1 MSVIFSLEA
10 PYRGSYELHR
20 LTFGSGSPRVAIVAG
35 MHGNELN
42 GVHAVNMLATALRV
56 ARVHGTV
63 HLFPLVNTFGADEA
77 RKRWPFDDRD
87 INKSFPGDADGTAVE
102 RIAAALLAGT
112 DADICVDVH
121 SGAAHVRELPQV
133 RVPMSGAELEL
144 ARAMG
149 LPVVWRRPGA
159 HLQGTGLIGAW
170 RTSGRKALHVVGGRG
185 ITLDTG
191 HSATIA
197 AGLARL
203 LAALGIISDT
213 GKGELIADVTRS
225 QVETHR
231 APYGGFFVPEVR
243 VGTRVKP
250 GHLLGRLQLPIGGE
264 RIGDVRAR
272 HAGVVMT
279 VRAWPMVHA
288 QELLVRVA
296 ETDA

>member
-1 MSVIFSLEA
+1 M
-10 PYRGSYELHR
+10 
-20 LTFGSGSPRVAIVAG
+20 
-35 MHGNELN
+35 
-42 GVHAVNMLATALRV
+42 
-56 ARVHGTV
+56 
-63 HLFPLVNTFGADEA
+63 
-77 RKRWPFDDRD
+77 DD
-87 INKSFPGDADGTAVE
+87 
-102 RIAAALLAGT
+102 
-112 DADICVDVH
+112 
-121 SGAAHVRELPQV
+121 
-133 RVPMSGAELEL
+133 
-144 ARAMG
+144 
-149 LPVVWRRPGA
+149 
-159 HLQGTGLIGAW
+159 
-170 RTSGRKALHVVGGRG
+170 
-185 ITLDTG
+185 
-191 HSATIA
+191 TIA

-231 APYGGFFVPEVR
+231 APYGGFLVPEVR

-272 HAGVVMT
+272 HTGVVMT